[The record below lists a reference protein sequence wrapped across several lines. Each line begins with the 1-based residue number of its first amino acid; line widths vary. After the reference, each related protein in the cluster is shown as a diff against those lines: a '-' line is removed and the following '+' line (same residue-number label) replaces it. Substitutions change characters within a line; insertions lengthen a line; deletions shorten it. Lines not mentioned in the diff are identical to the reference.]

1 MKKIGLDSK
10 MKSLRQKTEEQH
22 QMDELMH
29 NGQQKDLNVTDSYVS
44 ID

>member
-22 QMDELMH
+22 QMDELMQ
-29 NGQQKDLNVTDSYVS
+29 NGQQKDLNVTDSYIN